1 MNLEFQSA
9 TKPTLNGVRGI
20 SKNAENASTQHT
32 KGQERSAQ
40 FRDLLNQSKQEIKQA
55 DRQLEKTRENR
66 KASESTAQ
74 SNQQEKEQSLSD
86 VSEVRS
92 DESPSGKVEELK
104 DEGSQVN
111 DLIPTLDPSLLI
123 GVQNVQG
130 DKKTAVTGLGLNLGQ
145 EETTPADLI
154 SQEQVIPL
162 IDSSKKA
169 QDVSVLKGV
178 AEFEQMENVK
188 VLSQNPDKVENQETE
203 DLLEV
208 LSGTKPEVEVTKEVS
223 SKVDFSQQLVG
234 KTNLNDDTKQQT
246 AQGIEPMEE
255 NQIATEKAATV
266 INGKA
271 DSEQQT
277 AQGIEPKEE
286 NQIATEKAA
295 TVVNGKADS
304 DLAKETGLEQT
315 KTVDV
320 QKSAINQTENQN
332 PGERGVQDL
341 SSMGVSSNKGPE
353 VGHSAKVEV
362 AQQVEQKIIQNFEPA
377 KPMTLQMTLSPDN
390 LGDIDIKL
398 SYNQGKL
405 IIDIMAASSE
415 TQKLLGNQI
424 NQLVRGLALQNVQVE
439 TVHLN
444 TPVEATENGE
454 SMGSLL
460 NDGSQFSQQQ
470 NNAPLKEQFL
480 SKGTIQNNAF
490 SNGAQDSNDE
500 LISLAQNLQYNGQ
513 RRINYLV

>member
-86 VSEVRS
+86 GVSDDREVRS

-123 GVQNVQG
+123 GIQNVQG

-169 QDVSVLKGV
+169 QDVSILKGV
-178 AEFEQMENVK
+178 AEFEQMGNVK

-223 SKVDFSQQLVG
+223 SKVDFSKQLVG

-266 INGKA
+266 
-271 DSEQQT
+271 
-277 AQGIEPKEE
+277 
-286 NQIATEKAA
+286 
-295 TVVNGKADS
+295 VNGKADS
-304 DLAKETGLEQT
+304 DLVKETGLEQT

-480 SKGTIQNNAF
+480 SKGTIQNNPF

>member
-40 FRDLLNQSKQEIKQA
+40 FRDLLNQSIQEIKQA

-86 VSEVRS
+86 GVSDDREVRS

-104 DEGSQVN
+104 DEGSHVN
-111 DLIPTLDPSLLI
+111 DLIPTLDPSLLLGI
-123 GVQNVQG
+123 QNVQG

-178 AEFEQMENVK
+178 AELEQMGNVK
-188 VLSQNPDKVENQETE
+188 VLSQNSDKVENQETE

-208 LSGTKPEVEVTKEVS
+208 LSGTKPEVELTKEVS
-223 SKVDFSQQLVG
+223 SKVDFSKQLVG

-246 AQGIEPMEE
+246 AQGIEPM
-255 NQIATEKAATV
+255 
-266 INGKA
+266 
-271 DSEQQT
+271 D
-277 AQGIEPKEE
+277 E

-500 LISLAQNLQYNGQ
+500 LISLVQNLQYNGQ

>member
-86 VSEVRS
+86 GVSDDREVRS

-123 GVQNVQG
+123 GIQNVQG

-178 AEFEQMENVK
+178 AELEQMGNVK
-188 VLSQNPDKVENQETE
+188 VLSQNSDKVENQETE

-223 SKVDFSQQLVG
+223 SKVDFSKQLVG

-246 AQGIEPMEE
+246 AQGIEPM
-255 NQIATEKAATV
+255 
-266 INGKA
+266 
-271 DSEQQT
+271 D
-277 AQGIEPKEE
+277 E

-480 SKGTIQNNAF
+480 SKGTIQNNPF

-500 LISLAQNLQYNGQ
+500 LISLVQNLQYNGQ

>member
-40 FRDLLNQSKQEIKQA
+40 FRDLLNQSIQEIKQA
-55 DRQLEKTRENR
+55 DRQLERIRENR

-74 SNQQEKEQSLSD
+74 SNQREKEQSLSD
-86 VSEVRS
+86 GVSDDREVRS

-123 GVQNVQG
+123 GIQNVQG

-178 AEFEQMENVK
+178 AELEQMGNVK
-188 VLSQNPDKVENQETE
+188 VLSQNSDKVENQETE

-223 SKVDFSQQLVG
+223 SKVDFSKQLVG

-246 AQGIEPMEE
+246 AQGIEPM
-255 NQIATEKAATV
+255 
-266 INGKA
+266 
-271 DSEQQT
+271 D
-277 AQGIEPKEE
+277 E

-454 SMGSLL
+454 SMGYLL

-500 LISLAQNLQYNGQ
+500 LISLVQNLQYNGQ

>member
-1 MNLEFQSA
+1 
-9 TKPTLNGVRGI
+9 
-20 SKNAENASTQHT
+20 
-32 KGQERSAQ
+32 
-40 FRDLLNQSKQEIKQA
+40 
-55 DRQLEKTRENR
+55 
-66 KASESTAQ
+66 
-74 SNQQEKEQSLSD
+74 
-86 VSEVRS
+86 
-92 DESPSGKVEELK
+92 
-104 DEGSQVN
+104 
-111 DLIPTLDPSLLI
+111 
-123 GVQNVQG
+123 
-130 DKKTAVTGLGLNLGQ
+130 LG
-145 EETTPADLI
+145 
-154 SQEQVIPL
+154 
-162 IDSSKKA
+162 
-169 QDVSVLKGV
+169 
-178 AEFEQMENVK
+178 
-188 VLSQNPDKVENQETE
+188 
-203 DLLEV
+203 
-208 LSGTKPEVEVTKEVS
+208 
-223 SKVDFSQQLVG
+223 
-234 KTNLNDDTKQQT
+234 
-246 AQGIEPMEE
+246 
-255 NQIATEKAATV
+255 
-266 INGKA
+266 
-271 DSEQQT
+271 
-277 AQGIEPKEE
+277 
-286 NQIATEKAA
+286 
-295 TVVNGKADS
+295 
-304 DLAKETGLEQT
+304 QT

-480 SKGTIQNNAF
+480 SKGTIQNNPF

>member
-55 DRQLEKTRENR
+55 DHQLEKTRENR

-86 VSEVRS
+86 GVSDDREVRS

-123 GVQNVQG
+123 GIQNVQG

-178 AEFEQMENVK
+178 AELEQMGNVK
-188 VLSQNPDKVENQETE
+188 VLSQNSDKVENQETE

-208 LSGTKPEVEVTKEVS
+208 LSGTKPEVELTKEVS
-223 SKVDFSQQLVG
+223 SKVDFSKQLVG

-246 AQGIEPMEE
+246 AQGIEPM
-255 NQIATEKAATV
+255 
-266 INGKA
+266 
-271 DSEQQT
+271 
-277 AQGIEPKEE
+277 EE

>member
-40 FRDLLNQSKQEIKQA
+40 FRELLNQSKQEIKQA

-123 GVQNVQG
+123 GIQNVQG

-223 SKVDFSQQLVG
+223 SKVDFSKQLVG

-246 AQGIEPMEE
+246 AQGIEPM
-255 NQIATEKAATV
+255 
-266 INGKA
+266 
-271 DSEQQT
+271 D
-277 AQGIEPKEE
+277 E

-480 SKGTIQNNAF
+480 SKGTIQNNPF

>member
-9 TKPTLNGVRGI
+9 TKPTFNGVRGI

-32 KGQERSAQ
+32 KGQERSTQ
-40 FRDLLNQSKQEIKQA
+40 FRELLNQSKQEIKQA

-86 VSEVRS
+86 GVSDDREVRS

-123 GVQNVQG
+123 GIQNVQG

-188 VLSQNPDKVENQETE
+188 VLSQNSDKVENQETE

-208 LSGTKPEVEVTKEVS
+208 LSGTKPEVELTKEVS
-223 SKVDFSQQLVG
+223 SKVDFSKQLVG

-266 INGKA
+266 
-271 DSEQQT
+271 
-277 AQGIEPKEE
+277 
-286 NQIATEKAA
+286 
-295 TVVNGKADS
+295 VNGKADS
-304 DLAKETGLEQT
+304 DLAKETGLGQT

>member
-74 SNQQEKEQSLSD
+74 SNQREKEQSLSD
-86 VSEVRS
+86 GVSDDREVRS

-123 GVQNVQG
+123 GIQNVQG
-130 DKKTAVTGLGLNLGQ
+130 DKKTTVTGLGLNLGQ

-178 AEFEQMENVK
+178 AELEQMGNVK
-188 VLSQNPDKVENQETE
+188 VLSQNSDKVENQETE

-223 SKVDFSQQLVG
+223 SKVDFSKQLVG

-246 AQGIEPMEE
+246 AQGIEPM
-255 NQIATEKAATV
+255 
-266 INGKA
+266 
-271 DSEQQT
+271 D
-277 AQGIEPKEE
+277 E

-454 SMGSLL
+454 SMGYLL

>member
-32 KGQERSAQ
+32 KGQERSTQ
-40 FRDLLNQSKQEIKQA
+40 FRELLNQSKQEIKQA
-55 DRQLEKTRENR
+55 DHQLEKTRENR

-86 VSEVRS
+86 GVSDDREVRS

-123 GVQNVQG
+123 GIQNVQG

-178 AEFEQMENVK
+178 AELEQMGNVK
-188 VLSQNPDKVENQETE
+188 VLSQNSDKVENQETE

-208 LSGTKPEVEVTKEVS
+208 LSGTKPEVELTKEVS
-223 SKVDFSQQLVG
+223 SKVDFSKQLVG

-246 AQGIEPMEE
+246 AQGIEPM
-255 NQIATEKAATV
+255 
-266 INGKA
+266 
-271 DSEQQT
+271 D
-277 AQGIEPKEE
+277 E

-398 SYNQGKL
+398 SYHQGKL

>member
-9 TKPTLNGVRGI
+9 TKPTFNGVRGI

-86 VSEVRS
+86 GVSDVSEVRS

-104 DEGSQVN
+104 DEGSQIN
-111 DLIPTLDPSLLI
+111 DLTPTLDPSLLI
-123 GVQNVQG
+123 GIQNVQG

-162 IDSSKKA
+162 TDSSNQA

-188 VLSQNPDKVENQETE
+188 VLSQNSDKVENQETE

-223 SKVDFSQQLVG
+223 GQVDLEALSGTGPEVAVTKEVSSKVDFSKQLVG

-246 AQGIEPMEE
+246 AQGIEPM
-255 NQIATEKAATV
+255 
-266 INGKA
+266 
-271 DSEQQT
+271 D
-277 AQGIEPKEE
+277 E

-341 SSMGVSSNKGPE
+341 SSMGVSSSKGPE

-398 SYNQGKL
+398 SYHHGKL

-480 SKGTIQNNAF
+480 SKGTIQNNPF

-500 LISLAQNLQYNGQ
+500 LISLVQNLQYNGQ

>member
-86 VSEVRS
+86 GVSDVREVRS

-123 GVQNVQG
+123 GIQNVQG

-178 AEFEQMENVK
+178 AELEQMGNVK
-188 VLSQNPDKVENQETE
+188 VLSQNSDKVENQETE

-208 LSGTKPEVEVTKEVS
+208 LSGTKPEVELTKEVS
-223 SKVDFSQQLVG
+223 SKVDFSKQLVG

-246 AQGIEPMEE
+246 AQGIEPM
-255 NQIATEKAATV
+255 
-266 INGKA
+266 
-271 DSEQQT
+271 
-277 AQGIEPKEE
+277 EE

-480 SKGTIQNNAF
+480 SKGTIQNNPF

>member
-86 VSEVRS
+86 GVSDDREVRS

-123 GVQNVQG
+123 GIQNVQG

-223 SKVDFSQQLVG
+223 SKVDFSKQLVG

-246 AQGIEPMEE
+246 AQGIEPM
-255 NQIATEKAATV
+255 
-266 INGKA
+266 
-271 DSEQQT
+271 D
-277 AQGIEPKEE
+277 E

-480 SKGTIQNNAF
+480 SKGTIQNNPF

>member
-1 MNLEFQSA
+1 M
-9 TKPTLNGVRGI
+9 G
-20 SKNAENASTQHT
+20 
-32 KGQERSAQ
+32 
-40 FRDLLNQSKQEIKQA
+40 
-55 DRQLEKTRENR
+55 
-66 KASESTAQ
+66 
-74 SNQQEKEQSLSD
+74 
-86 VSEVRS
+86 
-92 DESPSGKVEELK
+92 
-104 DEGSQVN
+104 
-111 DLIPTLDPSLLI
+111 
-123 GVQNVQG
+123 
-130 DKKTAVTGLGLNLGQ
+130 
-145 EETTPADLI
+145 
-154 SQEQVIPL
+154 
-162 IDSSKKA
+162 
-169 QDVSVLKGV
+169 
-178 AEFEQMENVK
+178 NVK

-223 SKVDFSQQLVG
+223 SKVDFLKQPVG
-234 KTNLNDDTKQQT
+234 KKNLDDDTKQQT
-246 AQGIEPMEE
+246 AQGIESM
-255 NQIATEKAATV
+255 
-266 INGKA
+266 
-271 DSEQQT
+271 
-277 AQGIEPKEE
+277 EE

-304 DLAKETGLEQT
+304 DLAKETGSEQT

-341 SSMGVSSNKGPE
+341 GSMGVSSSKGPE

-398 SYNQGKL
+398 SYHQGKL

-480 SKGTIQNNAF
+480 SKGTIQNNPF

-500 LISLAQNLQYNGQ
+500 LISLVQNLQYNGQ